1 MTKIGSFNCDCI
13 YIAIKTYL
21 NSLKTTEGWFLK
33 AEEGNW
39 AILSCVSVYEG
50 ALST

>member
-13 YIAIKTYL
+13 CIAIKTCL
-21 NSLKTTEGWFLK
+21 NILKIYRKVILK

-39 AILSCVSVYEG
+39 AI
-50 ALST
+50 